1 MIKSVAY
8 FPLQCA
14 KNSVPVMSAML
25 DSLRNAGISTQEN
38 SWDADAVIIWSV
50 LWSGRMAA
58 NQAVWSHYR
67 SLGRPVIVID
77 VGALYRGETWKI
89 AVNSITADGYYG
101 HTENLDWDRPRHLG
115 ISLALNLTRNPR
127 IVIAAQHSRSLQVAG
142 LVSME
147 GWVIEQVERLR
158 TVTDRPIVVRPHP
171 RSALDSAG
179 LVHLPKDVIIEQP
192 QKIDNTYDSYNL
204 AFDCHAMVN
213 YNSGPGIQ
221 AALAGT
227 RPIVDVSSL
236 AHPVSIQIENIDQPY
251 TVDRDQWLTEI
262 CHTEYTVKEIA
273 QGRWLTRLSPGL
285 QRDHG

>member
-14 KNSVPVMSAML
+14 KNSVPVMGAML
-25 DSLRNAGISTQEN
+25 DSLRNAGISAQEN

-101 HTENLDWDRPRHLG
+101 HKENLDWNRPRHLG

-127 IVIAAQHSRSLQVAG
+127 IVIAAQHARSLQVAG

-147 GWVIEQVERLR
+147 GWVVQQVERLR

-171 RSALDSAG
+171 RSALDRAG
-179 LVHLPKDVIIEQP
+179 LVHLPPDVIIEQP

-204 AFDCHAMVN
+204 AFDCHAIVN
-213 YNSGPGIQ
+213 HNSGTGIQ
-221 AALAGT
+221 TALAGT

-251 TVDRDQWLTEI
+251 AVDRDQWLTEI

-273 QGRWLTRLSPGL
+273 QGRWLTRLSVAL
-285 QRDHG
+285 QSDHG

>member
-1 MIKSVAY
+1 MRVAY
-8 FPLQCA
+8 FPNQCA
-14 KNSVPVMSAML
+14 QNSAPVMTAVIA
-25 DSLRNAGISTQEN
+25 SLRRAGHVCVEN
-38 SWDADAVIIWSV
+38 SLDADAAVIWSV

-77 VGALYRGETWKI
+77 IGALYRGETWKI
-89 AVNSITADGYYG
+89 AVNTLTADGYYG
-101 HTENLDWDRPRHLG
+101 HTENLDLDRPRKLG

-127 IVIAAQHSRSLQVAG
+127 IVIAAQHARSLQVVG

-147 GWVIEQVERLR
+147 GWVIQQVERLR

-171 RSALDSAG
+171 RSALGWAG

-192 QKIDNTYDSYNL
+192 VKIVNTYDSYNL
-204 AFDCHAMVN
+204 AFDCHAIVN
-213 YNSGPGIQ
+213 HNSGPGIQ

-251 TVDRDQWLTEI
+251 AVDRDQWLIEI
-262 CHTEYTVKEIA
+262 CHTEYTVEEIA
-273 QGRWLTRLSPGL
+273 QGRWLTRLATAL
-285 QRDHG
+285 ELNHG